1 MWRVKDHLIVTN
13 NGLSDLQR
21 PLSTVQGHQTRH
33 LSIHGRRNQSS
44 IIPNNAITSVTFT
57 LSQHTVIVT
66 VSVLCLPG
74 WPLEVSLPLI
84 VTFVRTSFPTSLSC
98 SSLFIVFSCHHLPC
112 LHLSLNTLVVS
123 VIVTESLL
131 NVTLCFPG
139 SLVSRVSG
147 CGLCFLCWTD
157 YLDVDLCLDVF

>member
-1 MWRVKDHLIVTN
+1 M
-13 NGLSDLQR
+13 
-21 PLSTVQGHQTRH
+21 
-33 LSIHGRRNQSS
+33 
-44 IIPNNAITSVTFT
+44 
-57 LSQHTVIVT
+57 
-66 VSVLCLPG
+66 SVLCLPG

-84 VTFVRTSFPTSLSC
+84 VTFVRTTFPTSLIC

-112 LHLSLNTLVVS
+112 LHLSINTLVVS

-147 CGLCFLCWTD
+147 CCLCFLFWTD
-157 YLDVDLCLDVF
+157 YLDFDLCLADNEIWITPINILLLDLPVCVRVVTEGLRHA